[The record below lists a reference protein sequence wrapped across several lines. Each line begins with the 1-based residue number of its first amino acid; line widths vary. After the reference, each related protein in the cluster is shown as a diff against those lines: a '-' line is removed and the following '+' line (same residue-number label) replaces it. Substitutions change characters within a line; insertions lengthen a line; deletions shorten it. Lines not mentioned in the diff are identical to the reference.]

1 MDLTRCPGVTD
12 AGLRALAASPA
23 AAALEELV
31 LYADAQ
37 FGADALSALLSAS
50 GPRLRR
56 LDLCGAAQ
64 LTDAALLAL
73 LPRGAASP
81 ALALETL
88 NLTWCVQLGDEAL
101 ATLLAACP
109 ALRWLSM
116 HGIAGVG
123 AGALRALETSPG
135 ARASLRALD
144 VRGCASLP
152 LAERAPAALRRRLP
166 ALRAFVLH
174 S

>member
-1 MDLTRCPGVTD
+1 MSDG
-12 AGLRALAASPA
+12 GLRALAAAPC

-37 FGADALSALLSAS
+37 FGPAALAALLAAC

-73 LPRGAASP
+73 LPRGAASA
-81 ALALETL
+81 ALALQTL
-88 NLTWCVQLGDEAL
+88 NLTWCVQLGDAAL
-101 ATLLAACP
+101 ARLLPACP
-109 ALRWLSM
+109 ALRWLSL

-123 AGALRALETSPG
+123 AGTLGALEASPA
-135 ARASLRALD
+135 ARDTLRALD
-144 VRGCASLP
+144 VRGCAALP
-152 LAERAPAALRRRLP
+152 LPERAPAALRKRLP